1 MLWFNRVKSLSKS
14 GNPRKD
20 QSNSLPSSAKE
31 PSSATTSSAAAA
43 AEADDLFEQ
52 YQESKA
58 VDTSRKVS
66 EKETSSFNFSEEEK
80 QPSSFSTN
88 YNFSGRDESSL
99 AAAGMEKEQ
108 VDVKKSSR
116 GSTSQKTS
124 SANYSQSSTDVEE
137 KVQKV
142 SPPRQKA
149 IREDRLRRDFDN
161 LDIMSPSSHKQQNM
175 NNSNAN
181 TSFAKQSEPE
191 QPPDGS
197 INEILE
203 VCFKPSSQKL
213 FIRTYTIYCLCVYQ
227 TSQNMAM
234 VKRNHF
240 GNRCIDAVTKM
251 S

>member
-1 MLWFNRVKSLSKS
+1 M
-14 GNPRKD
+14 
-20 QSNSLPSSAKE
+20 E
-31 PSSATTSSAAAA
+31 
-43 AEADDLFEQ
+43 AEDLYEQ

-66 EKETSSFNFSEEEK
+66 EKETSSFNFSTEEEK

-88 YNFSGRDESSL
+88 YNLSGRDESSI

-108 VDVKKSSR
+108 IDVKKSSR

-124 SANYSQSSTDVEE
+124 SANYTQSSTDVEE

-161 LDIMSPSSHKQQNM
+161 LDIMSPSSHKQQNV

-181 TSFAKQSEPE
+181 TSFAKQNEPE

-203 VCFKPSSQKL
+203 VCFKLSSH
-213 FIRTYTIYCLCVYQ
+213 YTVNMYYILSLCLSSFPKY
-227 TSQNMAM
+227 AD
-234 VKRNHF
+234 
-240 GNRCIDAVTKM
+240 G
-251 S
+251 